1 MNRKKKWSTCL
12 AAGPHVKVLG
22 YFCTQIDN
30 VLLVHDE
37 EIFLKDEARI
47 NNQGYVTLTNKEYV
61 RTNGPKKRIAF
72 FISHTVENMK
82 VWDCTLL
89 QEGFDIVGVIATKI
103 NVTTPKK
110 GVIFPQIS
118 DVMNFAQSFGS
129 NIKIRYI
136 DAD

>member
-1 MNRKKKWSTCL
+1 MNRKKKWSACL

-30 VLLVHDE
+30 VLLLHDE
-37 EIFLKDEARI
+37 EIFPNDEAKIARS
-47 NNQGYVTLTNKEYV
+47 GYVTLTNKEYISP
-61 RTNGPKKRIAF
+61 NSPKKRTAF
-72 FISHTVENMK
+72 FISYTVENMK

-89 QEGFDIVGVIATKI
+89 QEGFDIVGVIATQI

-110 GVIFPQIS
+110 GVIFPQRA